1 LFGIGTPTSTI
12 EEAPTTNNS
21 HAISNNLHISFM
33 KQNLQK
39 KKKNRIIHG
48 FRKIL
53 TYE

>member
-39 KKKNRIIHG
+39 KKKKKNYTWIKK
-48 FRKIL
+48 KIKL
-53 TYE
+53 